1 MEADYTEKYTIC
13 DELLLKTFRLLKH
26 LTKQEGS
33 RLKILK
39 LRQTRLYSRL
49 DEARRESKGSGSVLG
64 RRSDAETSV
73 NRGVRGRVQIH
84 PRQWTTKG
92 GATICTNQRKRVE
105 SRKRGENFRGN
116 IRKSLNASSRR
127 SGNVISP
134 AATFV
139 HPHAPSRPSTSHCY
153 TLEGVEI
160 LAQAPSTRRICARE
174 SIFHSLA
181 NTRCLFISGERTK
194 LAST

>member
-1 MEADYTEKYTIC
+1 MEKYTIC
-13 DELLLKTFRLLKH
+13 DKLLLKTLKLLKNLIKH
-26 LTKQEGS
+26 EGS

-39 LRQTRLYSRL
+39 LQQTRLYSRL
-49 DEARRESKGSGSVLG
+49 DEARREREKESKGSMLG
-64 RRSDAETSV
+64 RRSDAETSA

-134 AATFV
+134 VATFV

-160 LAQAPSTRRICARE
+160 LAQASSTRRICARE

-194 LAST
+194 LLAST